1 MNNFFKKIFAKG
13 KKSLRICNPK
23 IGSDNVGWG
32 LSLRD
37 LHITRRR
44 RGRLGKKSINNCPCH
59 PELVSGSGHQQKCS
73 ANCSQKSNVGVET
86 PTYFNFSRNV
96 EQVCQTDSN
105 ISLNTNKRG
114 IIVQCFRQ
122 HSPRRAAFTLAEVL
136 ITLGIIGVVAVMT
149 LPTLIQNYQKHITVN
164 RLKVN
169 YNILNNAVRRAEA
182 DFGEITTWDELLN
195 SYSTDYDGNKPAVKL
210 QAASIIKKYLMPY
223 LSGAQLT
230 ETKSLAQL
238 GYKRPILNA
247 KGSIFAPINATGPI
261 LTLKNGTVIL
271 ISIDISNPDAEGK
284 KYLYGLNLVIDIDGP
299 NGYNTKGKD
308 VFLASL
314 PYARNT
320 RVMFHQNYRVFPNTR
335 KMEIISINREDL
347 KINCKTSNGNYCG
360 ALIQMDG
367 WQIKDDYPWF

>member
-1 MNNFFKKIFAKG
+1 MIKFYKKIFAKG
-13 KKSLRICNPK
+13 KKSLRICNPE

>member
-13 KKSLRICNPK
+13 KKSLRICNPE

>member
-1 MNNFFKKIFAKG
+1 MKHNGNKILD
-13 KKSLRICNPK
+13 SLALCEHSQQDIY
-23 IGSDNVGWG
+23 ISETHHAG
-32 LSLRD
+32 
-37 LHITRRR
+37 
-44 RGRLGKKSINNCPCH
+44 
-59 PELVSGSGHQQKCS
+59 GH
-73 ANCSQKSNVGVET
+73 
-86 PTYFNFSRNV
+86 FS
-96 EQVCQTDSN
+96 
-105 ISLNTNKRG
+105 
-114 IIVQCFRQ
+114 
-122 HSPRRAAFTLAEVL
+122 HAFTLAEVL
-136 ITLGIIGVVAVMT
+136 ITLGVIGVVAALT
-149 LPTLIQNYQKHITVN
+149 LPALIQNYQKHVTVN

-169 YNILNNAVRRAEA
+169 FNILSNAVRLAEA
-182 DFGEITTWDELLN
+182 NFGEITTWDEVIN
-195 SYSTDYDGNKPAVKL
+195 SYNNKDYTSDNKAEAKT
-210 QAASIIKKYLMPY
+210 QAGAIVKKYLMPY

>member
-1 MNNFFKKIFAKG
+1 MINFFKKIFAKG
-13 KKSLRICNPK
+13 KKSLRICNPE

>member
-1 MNNFFKKIFAKG
+1 MINFFKKIFAKG
-13 KKSLRICNPK
+13 KKSLRICNPE

-308 VFLASL
+308 VF
-314 PYARNT
+314 
-320 RVMFHQNYRVFPNTR
+320 F
-335 KMEIISINREDL
+335 
-347 KINCKTSNGNYCG
+347 
-360 ALIQMDG
+360 
-367 WQIKDDYPWF
+367 

>member
-1 MNNFFKKIFAKG
+1 MINFFKKIFAKG
-13 KKSLRICNPK
+13 KKSLRICNPE

-149 LPTLIQNYQKHITVN
+149 LPTLIQNYQKHVTVN

>member
-1 MNNFFKKIFAKG
+1 M
-13 KKSLRICNPK
+13 
-23 IGSDNVGWG
+23 
-32 LSLRD
+32 
-37 LHITRRR
+37 
-44 RGRLGKKSINNCPCH
+44 
-59 PELVSGSGHQQKCS
+59 
-73 ANCSQKSNVGVET
+73 
-86 PTYFNFSRNV
+86 
-96 EQVCQTDSN
+96 
-105 ISLNTNKRG
+105 
-114 IIVQCFRQ
+114 
-122 HSPRRAAFTLAEVL
+122 
-136 ITLGIIGVVAVMT
+136 
-149 LPTLIQNYQKHITVN
+149 
-164 RLKVN
+164 
-169 YNILNNAVRRAEA
+169 NNAVRRAEA

-195 SYSTDYDGNKPAVKL
+195 SYSTDYDGNKAAVRL

-247 KGSIFAPINATGPI
+247 NGSIFAPINATGPI

-271 ISIDISNPDAEGK
+271 ISVDSSNPDAEGK

-320 RVMFHQNYRVFPNTR
+320 RVMFLQNYRVFPNTR

-347 KINCKTSNGNYCG
+347 KINCKTSYGNYCG

>member
-1 MNNFFKKIFAKG
+1 MINFFKKIFAKG
-13 KKSLRICNPK
+13 KKSLRICNPE

-59 PELVSGSGHQQKCS
+59 PELDSGSCHLQEYTDF
-73 ANCSQKSNVGVET
+73 NIDKSNVGVET